1 MSVSDQVKEEDKDF
15 LDLMP
20 IKQRVSA
27 LDQRCSSLRKEA
39 NDQEKQLE
47 RIVNE
52 ITTFDTATGQ
62 LRDYL
67 GNVHGRIDSL
77 DPIHN
82 DAEVITKQ
90 LAEVQVRRM
99 NKIKYLLNLHFKPSV
114 CTRMGLDHRWDQSET
129 SNDYEK
135 EQKALTD
142 VTKYT

>member
-1 MSVSDQVKEEDKDF
+1 MSVSDQIKEEDKDY

-39 NDQEKQLE
+39 NEEEKKLE

-52 ITTFDTATGQ
+52 ITAFDTATGE

-67 GNVHGRIDSL
+67 GNVHERMDSL

-82 DAEVITKQ
+82 DAEVINKQ

-99 NKIKYLLNLHFKPSV
+99 KKIKYLLNLHFEHPV
-114 CTRMGLDHRWDQSET
+114 CNTAVSLSPRGP
-129 SNDYEK
+129 
-135 EQKALTD
+135 
-142 VTKYT
+142 

>member
-1 MSVSDQVKEEDKDF
+1 MSVSDQVKEEDKDY

-39 NDQEKQLE
+39 NEQEKKLE

-52 ITTFDTATGQ
+52 ITAFDTATGE

-82 DAEVITKQ
+82 DAEVINKQ
-90 LAEVQVRRM
+90 LAEVKVRRM
-99 NKIKYLLNLHFKPSV
+99 TKIKYLLNLHFKHPVRIRTASISP
-114 CTRMGLDHRWDQSET
+114 RGP
-129 SNDYEK
+129 
-135 EQKALTD
+135 
-142 VTKYT
+142 